1 MTDSNLN
8 PSRTAASLLL
18 ALLLAFTPAPCI
30 AQTDAPHVSAAGSSA
45 SAAQEI
51 RDATMRFYIAL
62 NSVLR
67 GDLTPMETVWSR
79 GPEVSNLSPAGD
91 RAQGWNAVYAYYKNL
106 SRQNVGGR
114 IAPADITVV
123 AGINL
128 GYSVCTEKGETRSPE
143 GPMVRYS
150 QRVTNIFRLE
160 NGKWKLIHHHAD
172 ANSGGVQTIQR

>member
-1 MTDSNLN
+1 MPGSNPN
-8 PSRTAASLLL
+8 QRRIAASLLV
-18 ALLLAFTPAPCI
+18 ALTLAFSAAPSI
-30 AQTDAPHVSAAGSSA
+30 AQTGATSTA

-67 GDLTPMETVWSR
+67 GDLKPMEAVWSR
-79 GPEVSNLSPAGD
+79 GPDVSNLSPAGD
-91 RAQGWNAVYAYYKNL
+91 RARGWNAVYAYYKNM
-106 SRQNVGGR
+106 SRQNAGGR

-128 GYSVCTEKGETRSPE
+128 GYSVCDENGETRSPE

-160 NGKWKLIHHHAD
+160 EGKWKMIHHHAD
-172 ANSGGVQTIQR
+172 ANPGGVQSIQR